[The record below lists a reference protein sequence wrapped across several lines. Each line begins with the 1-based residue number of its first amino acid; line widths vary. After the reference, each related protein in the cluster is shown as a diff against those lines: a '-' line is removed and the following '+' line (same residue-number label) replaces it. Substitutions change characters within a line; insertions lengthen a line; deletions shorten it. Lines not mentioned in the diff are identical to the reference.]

1 MIDFRN
7 VPQKLKD
14 INSWVVW
21 YKGVYQE
28 HLKKNPVGVP
38 IEAWS
43 ADWNTY
49 PVKPYLEAKESL
61 KQYRKENPTIDYG
74 LGFALNMQHNVVGID
89 LDSVL
94 QSDGT
99 SFPVSQEYV
108 MPIVE
113 QARKDGCYME
123 YSVSNTGVHIYGTSK
138 HKSDLFTLDQ
148 LGVIYSYFV
157 EIYYAVSHLVVTG
170 DALSFTDELNCID
183 NTIDVAMEQIK
194 KIKKDFYLEER
205 KNDKIPILIGYSE
218 NYNLLPKFQQC
229 IL

>member
-1 MIDFRN
+1 
-7 VPQKLKD
+7 
-14 INSWVVW
+14 
-21 YKGVYQE
+21 
-28 HLKKNPVGVP
+28 
-38 IEAWS
+38 
-43 ADWNTY
+43 
-49 PVKPYLEAKESL
+49 
-61 KQYRKENPTIDYG
+61 
-74 LGFALNMQHNVVGID
+74 MQHNIVGID

-108 MPIVE
+108 MPIVK

-123 YSVSNTGVHIYGTSK
+123 YSVSNTGVHIYGISK
-138 HKSDLFTLDQ
+138 HKSDLFALDP

-194 KIKKDFYLEER
+194 KVKKDFDLEER
-205 KNDKIPILIGYSE
+205 KNNKHPVLMGYSE
-218 NYNLLPKFQQC
+218 NCQTLPKFQKC
-229 IL
+229 FF